1 MSFIQ
6 KKTSRAGYRGGCQ
19 LLAPMARVQPILTSM
34 QVFRGALLGC
44 DKIPIPACASSS
56 SRAASRQAKAHSAP
70 NGEKSGVEVNH
81 PSVGPSPIGSGNWPG
96 DWASKRSGSM
106 SHHPGEGWS
115 ERNRIPTVQEYR
127 EIEAERALVS
137 HDNESKLAQSES
149 DEKAPG
155 KTTGAAPAIEG
166 SDNGLRQRKNLN
178 TATSESGAPAP
189 PAKKEDDA
197 SDQPGGGAEEK
208 ERIKQAYAPKG
219 KANEFEAK
227 GERVVTDPTT
237 GGDVQIRDA
246 AENAKINP
254 DKLDSRYGPG
264 FSSHIPKDPSKHHPL
279 HTSPYPA
286 EPSNV
291 LLHQFPEP
299 VNTDAMKRMTAA
311 FDQLAMGLG
320 VAVAIIWF
328 FIAFGSGWWKFF
340 LRTGVM
346 LGVGFCGWTGLH
358 LQARKIEKE
367 HEAIRT
373 EMHKQRGQKLSPPM
387 PESVEWLNA
396 AIACIWK
403 QINPEMFVPMADMVE
418 DIMQQSLPGF
428 IDAVK
433 IDDIGIGEN
442 PFRLVAMR
450 GLSDMMSDKEYPR
463 EEWITQ
469 GKVVPDE
476 GKGDQKVDPKD
487 DADGDGV
494 ADDDESGDFL
504 NYEISFSYSARPGQ
518 SNKDR
523 AANIHLM
530 IEFFIGAYDLFQIPL
545 PIWIQIEHISGTV
558 RLRAQIVQQPPYI
571 RNLTFTL
578 MGVPKVEI
586 SAIPMVKALPNL
598 LDLPL
603 ISGFV
608 QSSIAAAA
616 NMYVAP
622 KSMTLN
628 MAQMLS
634 GDGIKKDTDAVGV
647 LVVDIEW
654 GEGLSAQ
661 DANGKS
667 DPYVVLSFAKFGRP
681 LYSSR
686 IIFEDL
692 NPVWMETAFL
702 LVTKDDI
709 RANESL
715 SIQLWDS
722 DARTAD
728 DIVGRVN
735 KPIKELIANANHP
748 QDRKDKLMGFEDAD
762 DMPGTLKWKVAF
774 YEKADFNKA
783 LVPNKKK
790 EEMTKVE
797 QETQRQASATDSAAE
812 ATALH
817 CPPDPDYPA
826 GILSII
832 VHHIS
837 GLENREVERGVMGK
851 EREGTY
857 GQDVDAKAGEG
868 KALPSGYVE
877 FIVNDDIIF
886 KTRVKQYTNMP
897 FYEAGTET
905 FIRDWSKT
913 EVRLAV
919 RDARLREHDPL
930 MGVVAISLPDLFS
943 ESSQV
948 SQAFSLQDGVGFGKV
963 HASFVF
969 RSIKAQLPKQLLG
982 WDTATVE
989 LLSEI
994 TIEADEDLKK
1004 KKIKVSTGDDTQKI
1018 YPGQDIPDDQDTLVR
1033 LPVYDRYSSLLTF
1046 DLGGGGLS
1054 IGPLGG
1060 KPDAVAVCALRD
1072 LADGEIEELELDIM
1086 AGDNLGTLKRNY
1098 INEQARKTHPFE
1110 VVGKLRVKVRVDAG
1124 LDDDHLRLVESSTGR
1139 KDRHEFE
1146 VYNRLEGMPNRAV
1159 KNSHADDDGVIDRKE
1174 QKEIDKAKREAL
1186 HSRHRGVMGYGS
1198 ARSAVWAK
1206 DGIRNRIR
1214 RASHKL
1220 RGTKERDQ
1228 TIKSEA

>member
-1 MSFIQ
+1 MS
-6 KKTSRAGYRGGCQ
+6 
-19 LLAPMARVQPILTSM
+19 
-34 QVFRGALLGC
+34 
-44 DKIPIPACASSS
+44 
-56 SRAASRQAKAHSAP
+56 
-70 NGEKSGVEVNH
+70 
-81 PSVGPSPIGSGNWPG
+81 
-96 DWASKRSGSM
+96 

-115 ERNRIPTVQEYR
+115 ERNPVPTVQQYR
-127 EIEAERALVS
+127 EEQEARLQHQEDLRRATAAAN
-137 HDNESKLAQSES
+137 DSKLASSEA
-149 DEKAPG
+149 DEDAPRAT
-155 KTTGAAPAIEG
+155 TTGAAPAISG
-166 SDNGLRQRKNLN
+166 SLDGLRQRNS
-178 TATSESGAPAP
+178 TSTTDQPASTTGAP
-189 PAKKEDDA
+189 KQDKV
-197 SDQPGGGAEEK
+197 DQAPGGGAEEK
-208 ERIKQAYAPKG
+208 ERIKKAQAPQG

-227 GERVVTDPTT
+227 GERIVADPTT
-237 GGDVQIRDA
+237 GRDVQIRDA
-246 AENAKINP
+246 SENAKISP

-286 EPSNV
+286 EPSNA
-291 LLHQFPEP
+291 LLYRFPEP
-299 VNTDAMKRMTAA
+299 VQSDVIQGMQSA
-311 FDQLAMGLG
+311 FNQLAIGLG
-320 VAVAIIWF
+320 ACIALIWLF
-328 FIAFGSGWWKFF
+328 FAFGNGWWKFVV
-340 LRTGVM
+340 RTTV
-346 LGVGFCGWTGLH
+346 LGAVGFCGWTGLH
-358 LQARKIEKE
+358 LQSRKIEKE
-367 HEAIRT
+367 HEAIRA
-373 EMHKQRGQKLSPPM
+373 EMHKQRGESLSPPM

-403 QINPEMFVPMADMVE
+403 QINPDMFVPMADMVE
-418 DIMQQSLPGF
+418 DIMQQSLPGMV
-428 IDAVK
+428 DAVK
-433 IDDIGIGEN
+433 IDDIGIGDN
-442 PFRLVAMR
+442 PFRLVSMR

-469 GKVVPDE
+469 GKKVPDE
-476 GKGDQKVDPKD
+476 KEGADAKKEKKQEVSDAKKELEAAE

-523 AANIHLM
+523 AKNIHLM
-530 IEFFIGAYDLFQIPL
+530 IEFFVGAYDLFQIPL
-545 PIWIQIEHISGTV
+545 PIWIQIEHISGTI
-558 RLRAQIVQQPPYI
+558 RLRAQMVQQPPYI

-586 SAIPMVKALPNL
+586 SAIPMLKALPNV

-647 LVVDIEW
+647 LVVDIEY

-661 DANGKS
+661 DADGKS

-692 NPVWMETAFL
+692 NPVWKETAFL
-702 LVTKDDI
+702 LVSKDDI

-735 KPIKELIANANHP
+735 KPIKELIRNANTP

-762 DMPGTLKWKVAF
+762 DMPGELKWKVAF
-774 YEKADFNKA
+774 YEKAEFNKA
-783 LVPNKKK
+783 LIPKKNKDQL
-790 EEMTKVE
+790 TQVE
-797 QETQRQASATDSAAE
+797 KETQREASAIDSDDE
-812 ATALH
+812 KLALH
-817 CPPDPDYPA
+817 CPPDPQYPT

-837 GLENREVERGVMGK
+837 GLENRDVEKGVMGK
-851 EREGTY
+851 EREGTH

-877 FIVNDDIIF
+877 FIVNDDIIY

-905 FIRDWSKT
+905 VVRDWTRT

-919 RDARLREHDPL
+919 RDARLREHDPI
-930 MGVVAISLPDLFS
+930 MGIVSMDLTEVFA

-948 SQAFSLQDGVGFGKV
+948 TQSFSLQDGVGFGKV
-963 HASFVF
+963 HCSLVL
-969 RSIKAQLPKQLLG
+969 RSIKAQLPKALLG

-994 TIEADEDLKK
+994 EIEGDGKLKA

-1018 YPGQDIPDDQDTLVR
+1018 RPGQEVDADAKALAR

-1046 DLGGGGLS
+1046 DIGGGGLPV
-1054 IGPLGG
+1054 GPLHA
-1060 KPDAVAVCALRD
+1060 KPDAVAVAALRD
-1072 LADGEIEELELDIM
+1072 LADGEVVELELDIM

-1098 INEQARKTHPFE
+1098 IDEQTRKTHKFD
-1110 VVGKLRVKVRVDAG
+1110 VVGKLRVKVRIDAG
-1124 LDDDHLRLVESSTGR
+1124 LDDDHLRLVERTTGR
-1139 KDRHEFE
+1139 KDRHEFD

-1159 KNSHADDDGVIDRKE
+1159 ENAHADDDGVVDRKE
-1174 QKEIDKAKREAL
+1174 QKQIDRSKREAL
-1186 HSRHRGVMGYGS
+1186 HSRHRGAMGYGG
-1198 ARSAVWAK
+1198 ARTAVWAK
-1206 DGIRNRIR
+1206 DGIRDRIR
-1214 RASHKL
+1214 RASAKIT
-1220 RGTKERDQ
+1220 GKKGRDQ

>member
-1 MSFIQ
+1 
-6 KKTSRAGYRGGCQ
+6 
-19 LLAPMARVQPILTSM
+19 
-34 QVFRGALLGC
+34 
-44 DKIPIPACASSS
+44 
-56 SRAASRQAKAHSAP
+56 
-70 NGEKSGVEVNH
+70 
-81 PSVGPSPIGSGNWPG
+81 
-96 DWASKRSGSM
+96 M
-106 SHHPGEGWS
+106 SHHTGEGWS
-115 ERNRIPTVQEYR
+115 ERNPIPTVQQYR
-127 EIEAERALVS
+127 QQQEELRAANA
-137 HDNESKLAQSES
+137 HDNTSRLAKSES
-149 DEKAPG
+149 DEAAPAFTLSVPATDG
-155 KTTGAAPAIEG
+155 TGASTTTGAAPAIQG
-166 SDNGLRQRKNLN
+166 SLDGLRQRKG
-178 TATSESGAPAP
+178 TSTTTDQASSADAPRP
-189 PAKKEDDA
+189 KKEDGVDSA
-197 SDQPGGGAEEK
+197 PGGGAEEK
-208 ERIKQAYAPKG
+208 ERIKKAYAPKG
-219 KANEFEAK
+219 KANEFEEQ
-227 GERVVTDPTT
+227 GERIVTDPTT
-237 GGDVQIRDA
+237 GGEVEIRDA
-246 AENAKINP
+246 SENAKIDS
-254 DKLDSRYGPG
+254 DKLDSRYGSG
-264 FSSHIPKDPSKHHPL
+264 FSSNIPKDYSKLHPL
-279 HTSPYPA
+279 NTSPDPA
-286 EPSNV
+286 EPSNI
-291 LLHQFPEP
+291 LLHRFPEP
-299 VNTDAMKRMTAA
+299 VSSDAVQRMHAA
-311 FDQLAMGLG
+311 FNQLAMGLG
-320 VAVAIIWF
+320 GCLALIWF
-328 FIAFGSGWWKFF
+328 FFAFGNGWWKF
-340 LRTGVM
+340 LVRTSI
-346 LGVGFCGWTGLH
+346 LAGVGFAGWTGLH
-358 LQARKIEKE
+358 LQSRKIEKE
-367 HEAIRT
+367 HDAIRA
-373 EMHKQRGQKLSPPM
+373 EMHKQRGQQLSPPM

-396 AIACIWK
+396 AIACVWK
-403 QINPEMFVPMADMVE
+403 QINPDMFISVADMVE

-428 IDAVK
+428 VDAVK

-450 GLSDMMSDKEYPR
+450 GLADMMSDKEYPR

-469 GKVVPDE
+469 GKQVPDTE
-476 GKGDQKVDPKD
+476 AEKKQTEEKKKNKSEAEKALEVAE
-487 DADGDGV
+487 DADGNGV
-494 ADDDESGDFL
+494 ADEDESGDFL
-504 NYEISFSYSARPGQ
+504 NFEVSFSYSARPGQ

-523 AANIHLM
+523 AKNIHLM
-530 IEFFIGAYDLFQIPL
+530 VEFFIGAYDLFQIPL

-558 RLRAQIVQQPPYI
+558 RLRCQMVQQAPYI
-571 RNLTFTL
+571 RNLTFSL

-586 SAIPMVKALPNL
+586 SAIPMLKALPNV

-647 LVVDIEW
+647 LVVDIEY

-661 DANGKS
+661 DTNGKS

-692 NPVWMETAFL
+692 NPVWQETAFL

-735 KPIKELIANANHP
+735 KPIKEFVRNANTP

-783 LVPNKKK
+783 LVPKKK
-790 EEMTKVE
+790 EEKMTKVE
-797 QETQRQASATDSAAE
+797 KETQREASAIDSE
-812 ATALH
+812 DEKTALH
-817 CPPDPDYPA
+817 CPPDPQYPS

-837 GLENREVERGVMGK
+837 GLETRDVEKGVMGK

-857 GQDVDAKAGEG
+857 GQDVYAKAGEG

-877 FIVNDDIIF
+877 FIVNDDIIY

-905 FIRDWSKT
+905 FIRDWTRT

-919 RDARLREHDPL
+919 RDARLREHDPI
-930 MGVVAISLPDLFS
+930 MGIVSIDLTEVFS
-943 ESSQV
+943 ESSQMTQ
-948 SQAFSLQDGVGFGKV
+948 SFSLQDGVGFGKV
-963 HASFVF
+963 HASLMF
-969 RSIKAQLPKQLLG
+969 RSIKAQLPKPLLG

-994 TIEADEDLKK
+994 QIEGDEKLKSE
-1004 KKIKVSTGDDTQKI
+1004 KIKVSTGDDTQKI
-1018 YPGQDIPDDQDTLVR
+1018 YPGQRIPDDAETLVR

-1046 DLGGGGLS
+1046 DLGGGGLA

-1060 KPDAVAVCALRD
+1060 KPDAVAVAGLRD
-1072 LADGEIEELELDIM
+1072 YADGEIYDLELDIM
-1086 AGDNLGTLKRNY
+1086 SGDNLGTLKRNY
-1098 INEQARKTHPFE
+1098 INEQAHKTHPFE
-1110 VVGKLRVKVRVDAG
+1110 VVGKLRVKIRIDAG
-1124 LDDDHLRLVESSTGR
+1124 LDDDHLRSVEQSTGR
-1139 KDRHEFE
+1139 KDRHEFD

-1159 KNSHADDDGVIDRKE
+1159 ENAHANDDGVIDREEKKQME
-1174 QKEIDKAKREAL
+1174 RSKKEAL
-1186 HSRHRGVMGYGS
+1186 HSRHRGAMGYGG
-1198 ARSAVWAK
+1198 ARTAAWAK
-1206 DGIRNRIR
+1206 DGVRDRIR
-1214 RASHKL
+1214 R
-1220 RGTKERDQ
+1220 TKDKVLGKKGRDQ

>member
-1 MSFIQ
+1 MS
-6 KKTSRAGYRGGCQ
+6 
-19 LLAPMARVQPILTSM
+19 
-34 QVFRGALLGC
+34 
-44 DKIPIPACASSS
+44 
-56 SRAASRQAKAHSAP
+56 
-70 NGEKSGVEVNH
+70 
-81 PSVGPSPIGSGNWPG
+81 
-96 DWASKRSGSM
+96 

-115 ERNRIPTVQEYR
+115 ERNPVPTVQEYR
-127 EIEAERALVS
+127 AQEEERLRQQEERIRHQEELRAATAK
-137 HDNESKLAQSES
+137 DNASKLASS
-149 DEKAPG
+149 KADETAPG
-155 KTTGAAPAIEG
+155 TSLGAAVPNNNHAATSTGAAPAIEG
-166 SDNGLRQRKNLN
+166 SLDGLRQRKSTS
-178 TATSESGAPAP
+178 TADGQATNATTGIAGASAVGRDSTTSKP
-189 PAKKEDDA
+189 PREDNVHQA
-197 SDQPGGGAEEK
+197 PGGGAEEK
-208 ERIKQAYAPKG
+208 ERIKKAQGPKG
-219 KANEFEAK
+219 KANEFEQK
-227 GERVVTDPTT
+227 GERIVTDPTT

-246 AENAKINP
+246 SENAKINP

-264 FSSHIPKDPSKHHPL
+264 FSSHVPKDPSKHHPL
-279 HTSPYPA
+279 HTSPNPA
-286 EPSNV
+286 EPTNA
-291 LLHQFPEP
+291 LLYRFPEP
-299 VNTDAMKRMTAA
+299 VNSDAMKRMQAA
-311 FDQLAMGLG
+311 FNQLAIGLG
-320 VAVAIIWF
+320 ACLALIWF
-328 FIAFGSGWWKFF
+328 FFAFGNGWWKFF
-340 LRTGVM
+340 LRTSV
-346 LGVGFCGWTGLH
+346 LLAVGFCGWTGLH
-358 LQARKIEKE
+358 LQSRKIEKE
-367 HEAIRT
+367 HEAIRA
-373 EMHKQRGQKLSPPM
+373 EMHKQRGQQLSPPM

-403 QINPEMFVPMADMVE
+403 QINPDMFIGMADMVE

-428 IDAVK
+428 VDAVK
-433 IDDIGIGEN
+433 IDDLGIGDN

-463 EEWITQ
+463 EEWISQ
-469 GKVVPDE
+469 GE
-476 GKGDQKVDPKD
+476 ETAEQKAAKAEKKSQAQKELDAAE

-504 NYEISFSYSARPGQ
+504 NYEVSFSYSARPGQ

-523 AANIHLM
+523 AKNIHLM
-530 IEFFIGAYDLFQIPL
+530 IEFFVGAYDLFQIPL
-545 PIWIQIEHISGTV
+545 PIWVQIEHISGTL
-558 RLRAQIVQQPPYI
+558 RLRCQMVQQAPYI

-586 SAIPMVKALPNL
+586 SAIPMLKALPNV

-647 LVVDIEW
+647 LVVDIEY

-692 NPVWMETAFL
+692 NPVWQETAFL

-735 KPIKELIANANHP
+735 KSIKELVKDANRP

-762 DMPGTLKWKVAF
+762 DMPGELKWKVAF

-783 LVPNKKK
+783 LVPKKNEK
-790 EEMTKVE
+790 EMTKVE
-797 QETQRQASATDSAAE
+797 KETQREASAIDSDDE
-812 ATALH
+812 KLALH
-817 CPPDPDYPA
+817 CPPDPQYPS

-837 GLENREVERGVMGK
+837 GLENRDVEKGVMGK
-851 EREGTY
+851 EREGSY

-877 FIVNDDIIF
+877 FIVNDDIIY

-905 FIRDWSKT
+905 FIRDWTRT

-919 RDARLREHDPL
+919 RDARLREHDPI
-930 MGVVAISLPDLFS
+930 MGIVSMDLTEVFS

-948 SQAFSLQDGVGFGKV
+948 TQSFSLQDGVGFGKV
-963 HASFVF
+963 HCSLVF
-969 RSIKAQLPKQLLG
+969 RSIKAQLPKALLG
-982 WDTATVE
+982 WETATVE

-994 TIEADEDLKK
+994 TIEGDEKLKA

-1018 YPGQDIPDDQDTLVR
+1018 YPGQHIPDDAETLIR
-1033 LPVYDRYSSLLTF
+1033 LPVYDRYSSMLTF

-1054 IGPLGG
+1054 IGPLGS
-1060 KPDAVAVCALRD
+1060 KPDAVAVAALCD
-1072 LADGEIEELELDIM
+1072 LPDGETVDLELDLM

-1098 INEQARKTHPFE
+1098 INEQTRKTHPYE
-1110 VVGKLRVKVRVDAG
+1110 VVGKLRVKVRIDAG
-1124 LDDDHLRLVESSTGR
+1124 LDDDHLRLVEHSSGR
-1139 KDRHEFE
+1139 KDRHEFD

-1159 KNSHADDDGVIDRKE
+1159 ENAHANDDGVIDRKE
-1174 QKEIDKAKREAL
+1174 QKQIDKSKRDAL
-1186 HSRHRGVMGYGS
+1186 HSRHRGAMGYGG
-1198 ARSAVWAK
+1198 ARTAVWAK
-1206 DGIRNRIR
+1206 DGIRDRIR
-1214 RASHKL
+1214 RTTDKI
-1220 RGTKERDQ
+1220 RGKKGRDQ

>member
-1 MSFIQ
+1 MS
-6 KKTSRAGYRGGCQ
+6 
-19 LLAPMARVQPILTSM
+19 
-34 QVFRGALLGC
+34 
-44 DKIPIPACASSS
+44 
-56 SRAASRQAKAHSAP
+56 
-70 NGEKSGVEVNH
+70 
-81 PSVGPSPIGSGNWPG
+81 
-96 DWASKRSGSM
+96 

-115 ERNRIPTVQEYR
+115 ERNPVPTVQQYR
-127 EIEAERALVS
+127 EEQEARLQHQEDLRRATATA
-137 HDNESKLAQSES
+137 NASKLASS
-149 DEKAPG
+149 DADEASPRG
-155 KTTGAAPAIEG
+155 ASTTGAAPAIH
-166 SDNGLRQRKNLN
+166 SSLDGLRQRHSTPN
-178 TATSESGAPAP
+178 TDQPTAKDSAHRNSTTSEP
-189 PAKKEDDA
+189 PKEDKVQDT
-197 SDQPGGGAEEK
+197 PGGGVEEK
-208 ERIKQAYAPKG
+208 ERIKKAQAPKG
-219 KANEFEAK
+219 KPNEFEAK

-237 GGDVQIRDA
+237 GKDVQIRDA
-246 AENAKINP
+246 AENAKISP

-264 FSSHIPKDPSKHHPL
+264 FSSHIPKDPSKHQTL

-291 LLHQFPEP
+291 LLYRFPEP
-299 VNTDAMKRMTAA
+299 ANSDIIQGMQSA
-311 FDQLAMGLG
+311 FNQLAIGLG
-320 VAVAIIWF
+320 ASLALIWF
-328 FIAFGSGWWKFF
+328 FFAFGNGWWKFF
-340 LRTGVM
+340 IRTTILLV
-346 LGVGFCGWTGLH
+346 VGFCGWTGIH
-358 LQARKIEKE
+358 LQSRKIEKE
-367 HEAIRT
+367 HDAIRA
-373 EMHKQRGQKLSPPM
+373 EMHKQRGQSLSPPM

-403 QINPEMFVPMADMVE
+403 QINPDMFIPMADMVE

-433 IDDIGIGEN
+433 IDDIGIGDN

-463 EEWITQ
+463 EEWIDQ
-469 GKVVPDE
+469 GK
-476 GKGDQKVDPKD
+476 KDQLKAEEEKNKKQEKEKVSDAKKELED
-487 DADGDGV
+487 AADADGDGI

-523 AANIHLM
+523 AKNIHLM

-545 PIWIQIEHISGTV
+545 PIWIQVEHISGTI
-558 RLRAQIVQQPPYI
+558 RLRAQMVQQPPYI

-586 SAIPMVKALPNL
+586 SAIPMLKALPNV

-628 MAQMLS
+628 MAQILS

-647 LVVDIEW
+647 LVVEIEY

-667 DPYVVLSFAKFGRP
+667 DPYVVLAFAKFGRP

-692 NPVWMETAFL
+692 NPVWQETAFL
-702 LVTKDDI
+702 LVSKDDI

-735 KPIKELIANANHP
+735 TPIKDLIRNANHV
-748 QDRKDKLMGFEDAD
+748 QDRTDKLMGFEDAD
-762 DMPGTLKWKVAF
+762 NMPGELKWKVAF
-774 YEKADFNKA
+774 YEKAEFNMA
-783 LVPNKKK
+783 LVPKKKK
-790 EEMTKVE
+790 EDMSQVE
-797 QETQRQASATDSAAE
+797 KETQRGEGSAIDSADE
-812 ATALH
+812 KIALH
-817 CPPDPDYPA
+817 CPPDPEYPS

-837 GLENREVERGVMGK
+837 GLENRDVEKGVMGK
-851 EREGTY
+851 EREGTH

-877 FIVNDDIIF
+877 FIVNDDIIY

-905 FIRDWSKT
+905 FLRDWTRT

-919 RDARLREHDPL
+919 RDARLREHDPI
-930 MGVVAISLPDLFS
+930 MGIVSMDLTQVFS

-948 SQAFSLQDGVGFGKV
+948 TQSFSLQDGVGFGKV
-963 HASFVF
+963 HCSLVF
-969 RSIKAQLPKQLLG
+969 RSIKAQLPKNLLG

-994 TIEADEDLKK
+994 EISGDEKLKT

-1018 YPGQDIPDDQDTLVR
+1018 YPGQHIPDDADTLVR

-1054 IGPLGG
+1054 LGPLGG
-1060 KPDAVAVCALRD
+1060 KPDAVAVAALCD
-1072 LADGEIEELELDIM
+1072 IPDGEIVDLELDILG
-1086 AGDNLGTLKRNY
+1086 GDNLGTLKRNY
-1098 INEQARKTHPFE
+1098 INEQTRKTHKYE
-1110 VVGKLRVKVRVDAG
+1110 VVGKLRVKVRIDAG
-1124 LDDDHLRLVESSTGR
+1124 LDDDHLRLVERSSGR
-1139 KDRHEFE
+1139 KDRHEFD

-1159 KNSHADDDGVIDRKE
+1159 ENSHANDDGVIDRKE
-1174 QKEIDKAKREAL
+1174 QKQIDRSKREAL
-1186 HSRHRGVMGYGS
+1186 HSRHRGAMGYGG
-1198 ARSAVWAK
+1198 ARTAVWAK
-1206 DGIRNRIR
+1206 DGIRDRIR
-1214 RASHKL
+1214 RVSSKIS
-1220 RGTKERDQ
+1220 GKKGRDQ

>member
-1 MSFIQ
+1 
-6 KKTSRAGYRGGCQ
+6 
-19 LLAPMARVQPILTSM
+19 
-34 QVFRGALLGC
+34 
-44 DKIPIPACASSS
+44 
-56 SRAASRQAKAHSAP
+56 
-70 NGEKSGVEVNH
+70 
-81 PSVGPSPIGSGNWPG
+81 
-96 DWASKRSGSM
+96 M
-106 SHHPGEGWS
+106 SHHTGEGWS
-115 ERNRIPTVQEYR
+115 ERNPIPTVQDYR
-127 EIEAERALVS
+127 QQQEHLRAVTAHGNASRLAATEQDEAAPVS
-137 HDNESKLAQSES
+137 SSGL
-149 DEKAPG
+149 
-155 KTTGAAPAIEG
+155 APAITG
-166 SDNGLRQRKNLN
+166 SLDGLRQRKGTSTTDGATNGATTGTGP
-178 TATSESGAPAP
+178 TAASNGASNDSSVVKAEK
-189 PAKKEDDA
+189 ADNVDN
-197 SDQPGGGAEEK
+197 QPGGGAEEK
-208 ERIKQAYAPKG
+208 ERIKQSYAPKG
-219 KANEFEAK
+219 KANQIEEK

-246 AENAKINP
+246 SENAKINP

-264 FSSHIPKDPSKHHPL
+264 FSSNIPKDPSKHHPL
-279 HTSPYPA
+279 YTSPNPA
-286 EPSNV
+286 EPSNI
-291 LLHQFPEP
+291 LLHRFPEP
-299 VNTDAMKRMTAA
+299 VNSDAMKRMQAA
-311 FDQLAMGLG
+311 FNQLAIGLG
-320 VAVAIIWF
+320 GSLAVIWLF
-328 FIAFGSGWWKFF
+328 TAFGNGYWKFF
-340 LRTGVM
+340 VRTSV
-346 LGVGFCGWTGLH
+346 LIGVGFCGWTGLH
-358 LQARKIEKE
+358 LQSRKIEKE
-367 HEAIRT
+367 HEAIRA
-373 EMHKQRGQKLSPPM
+373 EMHKQRGQQLSPPM

-396 AIACIWK
+396 AIACVWK
-403 QINPEMFVPMADMVE
+403 QINPDMFVPMADMVE

-428 IDAVK
+428 VDAVK
-433 IDDIGIGEN
+433 IDDVGIGEN
-442 PFRLVAMR
+442 PFRLIAMR
-450 GLSDMMSDKEYPR
+450 GLADMMSDKEYPR

-469 GKVVPDE
+469 GKVVPDDSPDRQAKKEKEEERAKKSEAQKALE
-476 GKGDQKVDPKD
+476 GDE

-504 NYEISFSYSARPGQ
+504 NYEVSFSYSARPGQ

-523 AANIHLM
+523 AKNIHLM
-530 IEFFIGAYDLFQIPL
+530 VEFFVGAYDLFQIPL
-545 PIWIQIEHISGTV
+545 PIWVQVEHISGTI
-558 RLRAQIVQQPPYI
+558 RLRCQMVQQAPYI
-571 RNLTFTL
+571 RNLTFSL

-586 SAIPMVKALPNL
+586 SAIPMVKALPNV

-647 LVVDIEW
+647 LVVEIEH

-692 NPVWMETAFL
+692 NPVWKETAFL

-709 RANESL
+709 RAAESL

-735 KPIKELIANANHP
+735 KPLKDLIRDANHP

-783 LVPNKKK
+783 LIPKKDEK
-790 EEMTKVE
+790 NMTKVE
-797 QETQRQASATDSAAE
+797 KETQREAAAIDSDE
-812 ATALH
+812 EKLALH
-817 CPPDPDYPA
+817 CPPDPEYPS

-837 GLENREVERGVMGK
+837 GLENRDVEKGVMGK

-877 FIVNDDIIF
+877 FIVNDDIVY

-897 FYEAGTET
+897 FYEAGTEV
-905 FIRDWSKT
+905 FIRDWTRT

-919 RDARLREHDPL
+919 RDARLREHDPI
-930 MGVVAISLPDLFS
+930 MGIVAIDLTTVMS

-948 SQAFSLQDGVGFGKV
+948 TQSFSLQDGVGFGKV
-963 HASFVF
+963 HASLVF
-969 RSIKAQLPKQLLG
+969 RSIKAQLPKALLG

-994 TIEADEDLKK
+994 RIEGDESLKS

-1018 YPGQDIPDDQDTLVR
+1018 YPGQRIEGDAETLVR

-1046 DLGGGGLS
+1046 DIGGGGLAV
-1054 IGPLGG
+1054 GPLGN
-1060 KPDAVAVCALRD
+1060 KPDAVAVAALCD
-1072 LADGEIEELELDIM
+1072 IADGDIVDLELDIM
-1086 AGDNLGTLKRNY
+1086 SGSNLGTLKRNY
-1098 INEQARKTHPFE
+1098 IDEQTRKTHPFE
-1110 VVGKLRVKVRVDAG
+1110 VIGKLRVKVRIDAG
-1124 LDDDHLRLVESSTGR
+1124 LDDDHLRLVHSSTGR
-1139 KDRHEFE
+1139 KDKHEFE
-1146 VYNRLEGMPNRAV
+1146 VYNRLEGMPHRAEV
-1159 KNSHADDDGVIDRKE
+1159 NAHANDDGVIDRKE
-1174 QKEIDKAKREAL
+1174 QKQIDKAKNEAL
-1186 HSRHRGVMGYGS
+1186 HSRHRGVMGYGG

-1206 DGIRNRIR
+1206 DGIRDRIR
-1214 RASHKL
+1214 RTTAKI
-1220 RGTKERDQ
+1220 RGKKGRDQ